1 MKLELYKEIRS
12 YLKEIIAGTKFEH
25 MTYCVG
31 GCCRDEVLGNDI
43 KDIDIVVEL
52 EDGGIELA
60 RYLYEQHLTKG
71 HVQIFQRYGTAMFT
85 LRKYPDVEIEVVHT
99 RCEKYPDG
107 NSRNPETDYGNIH
120 EDCYRR
126 DLTINALY
134 YNISD
139 ELFCDFCG
147 YSLDHI
153 KNHIICTP
161 YNPDVT
167 YMDDPLRILRCVRF
181 ATRYG
186 WEIENQTYLALKRNI
201 NRLCIL
207 TAERITDEFLKILSD
222 KNYVH
227 GLNLL
232 EDIDA
237 LKYILCPF
245 NLYAWVGKQPPVLYV
260 YSSNLM
266 VSGLLDNVNVRLAIL
281 LYHYKQYADQIL
293 RMRKLP
299 NVTIKY
305 IMDLIRLYD
314 KYIEVFDKNLN
325 DVNIRR
331 CQFDCHTKEKYDDM
345 MKIMFVFAPYIY
357 DKYKDI
363 YDPNKHN
370 HFGYK
375 LPIDG
380 EDVMQV
386 LRCGPSP
393 KVKDM
398 LDKLIGLSFRFPE
411 MTKEECLRFINT
423 YK

>member
-1 MKLELYKEIRS
+1 MKIELYKEIRS
-12 YLKEIIAGTKFEH
+12 YIKTLIAGTKFEH
-25 MTYCVG
+25 VTYCVG
-31 GCCRDEVLGNDI
+31 GCCRDEILGNDI

-60 RYLYEQHLTKG
+60 RYLYENHLTKG
-71 HVQIFQRYGTAMFT
+71 HVQIFQRFGTAMFT

-139 ELFCDFCG
+139 EIFCDFCG
-147 YSLDHI
+147 YSIDHI

-186 WEIENQTYLALKRNI
+186 WEIENQTYLALKRNV

-207 TAERITDEFLKILSD
+207 TAERITDEFMKILSD

-245 NLYAWVGKQPPVLYV
+245 NLCAWVGKQLPVLYV
-260 YSSNLM
+260 YSPNLM
-266 VSGLLDNVNVRLAIL
+266 VSGLLDNVNVRLALL
-281 LYHYKQYADQIL
+281 LYPYKQYADQIL

-305 IMDLIRLYD
+305 VMDLIRLYD
-314 KYIEVFDKNLN
+314 KYNNVFDTNLS
-325 DVNIRR
+325 DANIRR
-331 CQFDCHTKEKYDDM
+331 CQFDCHTKEKYDDL
-345 MKIMFVFAPYIY
+345 MKIMFVMIPYIY

-363 YDPNKHN
+363 YDQDKHC

-380 EDVMQV
+380 DDVMRI
-386 LRCGPSP
+386 LRCDPSP
-393 KVKDM
+393 KVKEI
-398 LDKLIGLSFRFPE
+398 LDTLLGLSFRFPD
-411 MTKEECLRFINT
+411 MTKSDCIRYINT
-423 YK
+423 IK

>member
-12 YLKEIIAGTKFEH
+12 YIKTLIASTKFENK
-25 MTYCVG
+25 TYCVG

-60 RYLYEQHLTKG
+60 RYLYENHLTKG
-71 HVQIFQRYGTAMFT
+71 HVQIYQRYGTAMFV
-85 LRKYPDVEIEVVHT
+85 LRKYPDIEIEVVHT
-99 RCEKYPDG
+99 RCEKYLDG
-107 NSRNPETDYGNIH
+107 NSRNPETDYGTIE

-134 YNISD
+134 YNISK
-139 ELFCDFCG
+139 EEFCDFCG

-153 KNHIICTP
+153 KNHVICTP
-161 YNPDVT
+161 CNPNIT

-186 WEIENQTYLALKRNI
+186 WEIEDKTYLALKN
-201 NRLCIL
+201 NVHRLCIL
-207 TAERITDEFLKILSD
+207 TAERITDEFMKILSD

-237 LKYILCPF
+237 LKYILSPF
-245 NLYAWVGKQPPVLYV
+245 NLYAWNGKQPPILYA
-260 YSSNLM
+260 YYPNLM
-266 VSGLLDNVNVRLAIL
+266 VSSLLDNVNVRLAIL
-281 LYHYKQYADQIL
+281 LYPYKQYADQIM

-299 NVTIKY
+299 NNTIKY
-305 IMDLIRLYD
+305 VISLIKLYD
-314 KYIEVFDKNLN
+314 KHHELLCCDKG
-325 DVNIRR
+325 IRKAQYE
-331 CQFDCHTKEKYDDM
+331 CGTKDKYDDLL
-345 MKIMFVFAPYIY
+345 KIIFVMCQYLY
-357 DKYKDI
+357 EQYKEI

-380 EDVMQV
+380 DDIMEI
-386 LRCGPSP
+386 LNCGPSS
-393 KVKDM
+393 KVKDI
-398 LDKLIGLSFRFPE
+398 LENLLEYSFEFPNI
-411 MTKEECLRFINT
+411 TKEDCIKYIKERG
-423 YK
+423 

>member
-12 YLKEIIAGTKFEH
+12 YIKTLIAGTKFEH
-25 MTYCVG
+25 LTYCVG

-52 EDGGIELA
+52 ENGGIELA
-60 RYLYEQHLTKG
+60 KYFYENHFTKG
-71 HVQIFQRYGTAMFT
+71 HVQVYERYGTAMFT
-85 LRKYPDVEIEVVHT
+85 LRKFPEVEIEVVHT
-99 RCEKYPDG
+99 RCEKYADG

-147 YSLDHI
+147 YSMDHI

-161 YNPDVT
+161 CNPDIT

-186 WEIENQTYLALKRNI
+186 WSIENQTYLALKKNV

-207 TAERITDEFLKILSD
+207 TAERITDEFTKILSD
-222 KNYVH
+222 KNYIH

-237 LKYILCPF
+237 LKYILSPF
-245 NLYAWVGKQPPVLYV
+245 NIYAWNGKQPPILYA
-260 YSSNLM
+260 YYPNIMTSS
-266 VSGLLDNVNVRLAIL
+266 LLDNFNIRLAVL
-281 LYHYKQYADQIL
+281 LYPYKKYADQIM
-293 RMRKLP
+293 RMRKMSS
-299 NVTIKY
+299 NTIKY
-305 IMDLIRLYD
+305 VLSLIHIYD
-314 KYIEVFDKNLN
+314 KYSEIFENNLS
-325 DVNIRR
+325 DANIRR
-331 CQFDCHTKEKYDDM
+331 CQYECHTKEKYDDV
-345 MKIMFVFAPYIY
+345 MKFIFVMLPYIY

-370 HFGYK
+370 HFGYR

-380 EDVMQV
+380 DDVMKIFK
-386 LRCGPSP
+386 CGPSA
-393 KVKDM
+393 KVKEI
-398 LDKLIGLSFRFPE
+398 LNQLLECSFRFPE
-411 MTKEECLRFINT
+411 MTKEDCCNYLSTI
-423 YK
+423 K